1 MEYPESALR
10 EAILNAIIHK
20 DYSSTWIFLR
30 IYDDRLEIW
39 NPGELPEELT
49 VDKLKENH
57 SSYPRNPN
65 IAGVFFKAGYIESWG
80 PNKQNYRSLN

>member
-1 MEYPESALR
+1 MNAV
-10 EAILNAIIHK
+10 LNAIIHK

-30 IYDDRLEIW
+30 VYDNQLELW

-49 VDKLKENH
+49 IDKLKEDH

-65 IAGVFFKAGYIESWG
+65 MAGVFFKAGYIES
-80 PNKQNYRSLN
+80 